1 MRATLFFLLLY
12 LIQLPVRAT
21 CWEQAGQR
29 YGIEP
34 ELLQAIAIVES
45 NLQASARNQNRDGS
59 YDIGLMQIN
68 SRHLPLLRNFQISE
82 RALLDDPCLSVMTG
96 AWVLAGFI
104 RHYGYSWEAVGAY
117 NAGNAPDRG
126 HLRQRY
132 VQRVH
137 PHYARLKQQSQ
148 SAEQ

>member
-1 MRATLFFLLLY
+1 VRTSLLL
-12 LIQLPVRAT
+12 LLLWFVQLPVYAT
-21 CWEQAGQR
+21 CWDQAGQR

-68 SRHLPLLRNFQISE
+68 SRHLPRLRNFQISE
-82 RALLDDPCLSVMTG
+82 RKLLDDPCLSVMTG
-96 AWVLAGFI
+96 AWVLAGFM
-104 RHYGYSWEAVGAY
+104 RSYGYSWDAVGAY
-117 NAGNAPDRG
+117 NAGGSAARE

-132 VQRVH
+132 VMRVQ
-137 PHYARLKQQSQ
+137 PHYARLKQ
-148 SAEQ
+148 ENRP